1 MMELAYKKVKTAIIN
16 MIHML
21 RSIQEK
27 NHNGG
32 RKVKDVTINLQIQET
47 QQNHTEINH
56 RLIAENQEPKT

>member
-16 MIHML
+16 MFHML

-27 NHNGG
+27 STMRGG
-32 RKVKDVTINLQIQET
+32 KVKDITINLQIQEP

-56 RLIAENQEPKT
+56 RLMAEN